1 MKTANV
7 QISRLEGREGVPTKL
22 VKTANVQ
29 IGRLEGREGVPTRLV
44 KTANVQIGRPSVASM
59 CIDNI

>member
-1 MKTANV
+1 M
-7 QISRLEGREGVPTKL
+7 REGVPTKL

-59 CIDNI
+59 CIGDI